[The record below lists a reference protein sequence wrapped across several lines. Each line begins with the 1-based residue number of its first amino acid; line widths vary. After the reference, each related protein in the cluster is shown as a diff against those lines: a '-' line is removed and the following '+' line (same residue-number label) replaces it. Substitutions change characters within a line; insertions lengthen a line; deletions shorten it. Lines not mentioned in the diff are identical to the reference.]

1 MFGAFKR
8 RINAWIASRI
18 PSSNEL
24 TLSQRRIYIFLSGEG
39 LLYGVLL
46 LVTFI
51 AGINYANN
59 LVLGLCFYLASVLVI
74 TIHFTYAQL
83 SGLHVKLLDVADA
96 EAGCHVL
103 VRLQVAATGS
113 KPHRQIRLAFPIES
127 DTIEAKSDEVES
139 DKKSKKKKAKQTSE
153 PTEEFQLLDS
163 VLEPRIVEFYLPAGK
178 RGKYEVPRLSISSV
192 YPLGILKT
200 WSYMRFDRGAWVWPK
215 PLAFTQYGHDYDVAT
230 DADAVAMYRKG
241 QDDFDK
247 LDNYQAGESMA
258 RVSWQHL
265 ARGQGMLTKHF
276 ADPVGQDVLLDYAN
290 MPAQHHEAKL
300 SQLSFAVQQ
309 LSQSLTPFTLKL
321 PEAQL
326 PQNAGSEHEKQALK
340 LLAKSPKRSGQFTG
354 AST

>member
-1 MFGAFKR
+1 MLNAIQR
-8 RINAWIASRI
+8 QINAWIASRTK
-18 PSSNEL
+18 PSGEV
-24 TLSQRRIYIFLSGEG
+24 TLNQRRIYIFLSREG
-39 LLYGVLL
+39 WLYGVLL
-46 LVTFI
+46 LITFI

-83 SGLHVKLLDVADA
+83 SGLNIKLLDVADA
-96 EAGCHVL
+96 EAGSHVL
-103 VRLQVAATGS
+103 VRLQLAATGS
-113 KPHRQIRLAFPIES
+113 KPHRQIRLAFPIAA
-127 DTIEAKSDEVES
+127 DDDVES
-139 DKKSKKKKAKQTSE
+139 DATSKKKTSE
-153 PTEEFQLLDS
+153 PKEEFQLLDS

-178 RGKYEVPRLSISSV
+178 RGKYKIPRLSISSV

-215 PLAFTQYGHDYDVAT
+215 PLAFNQFGHDYDVAT

-276 ADPVGQDVLLDYAN
+276 ADPVGQDVMLDYAN
-290 MPAQHHEAKL
+290 MPAQNHEAKL

-340 LLAKSPKRSGQFTG
+340 LLAKSPKRLGQLAGESG
-354 AST
+354 